1 MINRSALLLCFVLA
15 AVPAFSAQH
24 GAPRSKS
31 AVVDVGDQDTIR
43 EIVEIEHQAREA
55 TLRRDADF
63 PLRMLADDYVAIMHW
78 HAAQSLAPF
87 HVGQL
92 PANA

>member
-1 MINRSALLLCFVLA
+1 MINRSVLLWCFVLA

-43 EIVEIEHQAREA
+43 EIVDIEHQAREA
-55 TLRRDADF
+55 TPAARRGFSSA
-63 PLRMLADDYVAIMHW
+63 
-78 HAAQSLAPF
+78 HARR
-87 HVGQL
+87 
-92 PANA
+92 